1 MLKNEK
7 GVISVFL
14 LLIFLAVLMLAG
26 LIVDIS
32 RIMVAERKVQNAL
45 DTATRSVLAEY
56 DEELV
61 GQFGLFG
68 VSYTTE
74 QEETLKH
81 YFLVNLVD
89 RHQNFHLLNYHPHE
103 VKITGSLGKSILND
117 EVFKQQIMEYMKYK
131 GPVLLT
137 QNVVDIFL
145 QGAFGKKADLLGPAQ
160 ATNESLKKINI
171 SQEKVNKALK
181 NLTDK
186 AVRKALDKL
195 LSLETIQKSIV
206 DLENKIAEYEKLL
219 KQDNERIEEI
229 AQEMEKA
236 LNKAE
241 QVAFQDEKF
250 KELKELKKLKESLN
264 KLQEDLEFNKTILQQ
279 IAVLEKELDQL
290 KIGEDEETSLEEMKD
305 LIAQT
310 KRLKAEIKELN
321 QQLRP
326 LTEITLFKINNV
338 LPSLQ
343 KEKKEEKSALRK
355 QLEKLYGKRI
365 SAEDPLTLLIEQ
377 SDFAAANNED
387 NNEDGDLGQTL
398 NYEDKMTKLTEEKAE
413 EIGKNVFDYLKK
425 ITTLLGKVAQD
436 STEKM
441 YLTEYVMD
449 KYTFVTSPTKRG
461 HFFSKGEVEYILC
474 GNNAETTNLI
484 STFMKIWGLR
494 FAINTVDSFFA
505 NPAPT
510 FLTRLGIALVKGFSC
525 ATSDMLAMYSGK
537 GAPICNSLEKVPTR
551 LSYSDHLR
559 LLLLMKSEKT
569 QLDRMRQ
576 LIQLDIRQK
585 KADFTLKSYGTM
597 IMGKAE
603 VSIDLWF
610 APLLQLDKLG
620 IERIKGN
627 RYIIVKTAVAE
638 Y

>member
-32 RIMVAERKVQNAL
+32 RVMVAERKVQNAL

-68 VSYTTE
+68 VPYTTE
-74 QEETLKH
+74 QEETLKR

-89 RHQNFHLLNYHPHE
+89 RHQNFHLLNYHLHE
-103 VKITGSLGKSILND
+103 VKITGSQGKSILND
-117 EVFKQQIMEYMKYK
+117 EVFKRQIIEYMKYK

-145 QGAFGKKADLLGPAQ
+145 QGAFEKKADLLESAQ
-160 ATNESLKKINI
+160 ATNKSLKNIKI
-171 SQEKVNKALK
+171 SQEKVNTALK
-181 NLTDK
+181 KLADK
-186 AVRKALDKL
+186 TVRKALDKL
-195 LSLETIQKSIV
+195 LSLETIQKGII
-206 DLENKIAEYEKLL
+206 DLQNKIVEYEKLL
-219 KQDNERIEEI
+219 KQDNERIEGI
-229 AQEMEKA
+229 AQEMKKA
-236 LNKAE
+236 LNEAE
-241 QVAFQDEKF
+241 QIATQGEK
-250 KELKELKKLKESLN
+250 LKELGELGKLKESLN

-279 IAVLEKELDQL
+279 IAVLEKEAD
-290 KIGEDEETSLEEMKD
+290 S
-305 LIAQT
+305 AQ
-310 KRLKAEIKELN
+310 LKAEIKELN

-326 LTEITLFKINNV
+326 LAEITLFKINKA

-343 KEKKEEKSALRK
+343 KERKEEKSALRK

-365 SAEDPLTLLIEQ
+365 SAEDPLTLLIEL
-377 SDFAAANNED
+377 SDFAAANKED
-387 NNEDGDLGQTL
+387 NNEDGDLAQTL
-398 NYEDKMTKLTEEKAE
+398 DYEDKLAKLTEEKAE
-413 EIGKNVFDYLKK
+413 EIGKNVFNYLKK

-436 STEKM
+436 NTERM
-441 YLTEYVMD
+441 YLTEYIMD

-461 HFFSKGEVEYILC
+461 HFFSKGEVEYLLC
-474 GNNAETTNLI
+474 GNNAETTNI
-484 STFMKIWGLR
+484 VSTFMKIWGLR
-494 FAINTVDSFFA
+494 FAVNTVDSFFT

-525 ATSDMLAMYSGK
+525 ATGDMLAMYSGK
-537 GAPICNSLEKVPTR
+537 GVPICNSLEKVPTR

-585 KADFTLKSYGTM
+585 KADFTLKSYGTA
-597 IMGKAE
+597 IMSRAE
-603 VSIDLWF
+603 VRIDLWF

-620 IERIKGN
+620 MERIKGN
-627 RYIIVKTAVAE
+627 QYLIIKTAVAE